1 MKALP
6 IRIRLT
12 LWYFAIF
19 TTAACL
25 LSLTSWWM
33 LRSSVEATEYH
44 DLQERAEDV
53 QLLLLHQN
61 ANQSIEDLKHDFA
74 SIYSIKDDGKWL
86 QVIDQDGNWLY
97 RSNRM
102 IAENPALPPPD
113 HLPALGVVTEFHQG
127 TRYVRALAYPI
138 QVRDKKYSVQTGIA
152 LNKSMV
158 LLKNFGIDL
167 LMLTPVVILLAA
179 IGGHWMSRKAL
190 LPVRLL
196 ATEARRINDRNL
208 DIRLPVS
215 EAKDEITDLSQTL
228 NEMLERI
235 DKAFASVRAFTG
247 NASHELRTPIA
258 LLRTEI
264 EVALYRPRE
273 NDEYRATLTR
283 LHEETIGMTA
293 LVENLLSIARADAG
307 AEKVN
312 MQAIDVNDLFQRMS
326 RDWKASMDVGRLD
339 FRTDVR
345 GLDLIALGD
354 PAGISRLLTVLLEN
368 ASKYTPAG
376 GTIMLAAAADD
387 FRIQIS
393 VRDSGV
399 GIPKEDLPRI
409 FDRFFRG
416 EQSVEPERRGSGLGL
431 SLGKWIAERHGT
443 ELSVESKLGQGSCFS
458 FFLPRSTPVQRVTL
472 KPEHSSDCVAAS
484 SGRTASSSASSH
496 GMQA

>member
-1 MKALP
+1 MKTLP
-6 IRIRLT
+6 IRLRLT

-25 LSLTSWWM
+25 LSLASWWM
-33 LRSSVEATEYH
+33 LRHSVDATEYH

-53 QLLLLHQN
+53 QLLLLHKDP
-61 ANQSIEDLKHDFA
+61 NQSGEDLKREFA

-97 RSNRM
+97 RSSRM
-102 IAENPALPPPD
+102 IAENPALPSPA
-113 HLPALGVVTEFHQG
+113 HLPSQGVITEFHQG
-127 TRYVRALAYPI
+127 TRYVRVLAYPI
-138 QVRDKKYSVQTGIA
+138 QVRNKKYTVQTGIA

-167 LMLTPVVILLAA
+167 LMLTPAVIFLAA

-190 LPVRLL
+190 RPVGLL
-196 ATEARRINDRNL
+196 AAEARRINDRNL

-215 EAKDEITDLSQTL
+215 GAKDEIADLSQTL

-273 NDEYRATLTR
+273 SDEYRATLTR
-283 LHEETIGMTA
+283 LHEETICMTS
-293 LVENLLSIARADAG
+293 LVENLLSIARADAS
-307 AEKVN
+307 AEKVS
-312 MQAIDVNDLFQRMS
+312 MQAIDLSELFQRMS
-326 RDWKASMDVGRLD
+326 RDWDASMQLGLLD
-339 FRTDVR
+339 FRTDMR
-345 GLDLIALGD
+345 GRDLVALGD
-354 PAGISRLLTVLLEN
+354 PAGIARLLVILLEN
-368 ASKYTPAG
+368 ARKYTPAG
-376 GTIMLAAAADD
+376 GTILLAAAGDD
-387 FRIQIS
+387 SKIQIS

-399 GIPKEDLPRI
+399 GISEEDLPKV

-416 EQSVEPERRGSGLGL
+416 EQSSDPVRRGSGLGL

-443 ELSVESKLGQGSCFS
+443 DLLVESKRGQGSCFS
-458 FFLPRSTPVQRVTL
+458 FCLSRSTPLQKGKNLVG
-472 KPEHSSDCVAAS
+472 AS
-484 SGRTASSSASSH
+484 LAE
-496 GMQA
+496 